1 MDATRS
7 SLNLATH
14 APISGGSMSE
24 HNEEPARCPSVAYS
38 QQIDY
43 DWDSIDLS
51 AFESFCAQ
59 VLGCEEPLSDQ
70 RTHSISDQE
79 YFIMDDELQISD
91 SPLPY
96 FTELGP
102 EWQCGATAAAASDT
116 SNEGESLPK
125 TVLTNGHSVVNNQCL
140 GATWNSKFDDTDRC
154 RPSTLPLQP
163 EPSTFYPTPPRSS
176 SPPSTVNPAHAYA
189 PAWQP
194 SSVAGSSNGTSYPEA
209 PHVSSTLAQNPY
221 RALTLQDISTPSS
234 FGSSSTE
241 QRIPQSGKVPRHDG
255 IPPRRVNP
263 YPGMSCFVP
272 TRFSNDELLNNFNF
286 RMSLSGT
293 CIQKLTAG
301 THLYVPMNTT
311 KVANLAPIYDENLA
325 PATTFFGLQRVAPPP
340 DALHVCPHTHCFAAL
355 RIEDFSEHFHTH
367 HSQWNNSVCCE
378 SSCPRFYM
386 PHNPNSTHG
395 PLCRRQIICMHGD
408 IPTFLNREKVKD
420 HMLAKHLKLKH
431 IECPHCPSVLAN
443 VETMGTH
450 LRICDGLNWARRE
463 PKVDRRSE
471 RSSRRKQDRD

>member
-24 HNEEPARCPSVAYS
+24 HNEEPARARRGSVAYS

-221 RALTLQDISTPSS
+221 RALTFQDISTPSS

-241 QRIPQSGKVPRHDG
+241 QRI
-255 IPPRRVNP
+255 RVNP

-272 TRFSNDELLNNFNF
+272 TSFNF

-340 DALHVCPHTHCFAAL
+340 DALHNRGLP
-355 RIEDFSEHFHTH
+355 EHFHTH

-386 PHNPNSTHG
+386 PHDPNSTHG

-471 RSSRRKQDRD
+471 RSSRRKQDRDD